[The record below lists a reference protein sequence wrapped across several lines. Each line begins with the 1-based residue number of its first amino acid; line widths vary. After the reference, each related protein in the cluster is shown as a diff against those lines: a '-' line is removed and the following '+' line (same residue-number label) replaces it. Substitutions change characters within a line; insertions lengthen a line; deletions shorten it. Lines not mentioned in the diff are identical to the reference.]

1 MDEVTIK
8 LIADIISFV
17 AMGLVA
23 VSYFVR
29 NKIGY
34 LLFQSLGIV
43 FLILSYLFSGLYV
56 AMLGL
61 SVGLIR
67 TITFFLYE
75 NKGKKAPIVWS
86 FIFSAMTICSYFFA
100 KVLGTVPNQF
110 DVLNIIALCMYA
122 FIFRIRDIR
131 VVKFCMLVPTILS
144 ILYNILSHAPIFNA
158 VSYSIEFIA
167 NIASI
172 IMYYA
177 IMDRKRRTKR

>member
-8 LIADIISFV
+8 LIADIISFI
-17 AMGLVA
+17 AMGLIA
-23 VSYFVR
+23 VSYFV
-29 NKIGY
+29 KKKAGY
-34 LLFQSLGIV
+34 LLFQFLGII

-67 TITFFLYE
+67 TITFLLYE

-86 FIFSAMTICSYFFA
+86 FVFSIMTIGSYFLA
-100 KVLGTVPNQF
+100 KALGTIPNQF
-110 DVLNIIALCMYA
+110 DAINIIALCMYA

-131 VVKFCMLVPTILS
+131 VVKFCMLIPTVMS
-144 ILYNILSHAPIFNA
+144 ILYNILSKAPIFNA

-167 NIASI
+167 NVASI

-177 IMDRKRRTKR
+177 MIYRKK